1 MCFFLS
7 SPAVSTE
14 ICPGQGLAQAL
25 RNCLLSRHGLCP
37 GQPGKHSQADGMDSN
52 QCKAMLRVQAQNPLC
67 IMMVHSSSNGSS
79 NYNLIL
85 FGYNWMQDHVTLSSR
100 NCLCVTR
107 HLLLLVIRYTSKQ
120 DCLGY
125 VKRES
130 SGAQGRNTKI
140 SVMLEHGS
148 WRSPV
153 EAIPLPLTL
162 QLPSSDCRDNA
173 AKRRIAA
180 SEPFP
185 AGSKLHE
192 NGLVDGWEALRL
204 KGQFQ

>member
-130 SGAQGRNTKI
+130 SGARGRTYPDF
-140 SVMLEHGS
+140 SHVGAWLVAQPS
-148 WRSPV
+148 RSHPTSTHS
-153 EAIPLPLTL
+153 AAAFKRLP
-162 QLPSSDCRDNA
+162 R
-173 AKRRIAA
+173 
-180 SEPFP
+180 
-185 AGSKLHE
+185 
-192 NGLVDGWEALRL
+192 
-204 KGQFQ
+204 